1 VSRIPAD
8 KTLVSTD
15 KSYNFVGI
23 LQKKKN
29 VLKKPVYPWPVQQ
42 LSDSS

>member
-15 KSYNFVGI
+15 KSYNFVGT
-23 LQKKKN
+23 LQKKKMF
-29 VLKKPVYPWPVQQ
+29 KKKMQNDWRK
-42 LSDSS
+42 

>member
-23 LQKKKN
+23 LGKKKMF
-29 VLKKPVYPWPVQQ
+29 
-42 LSDSS
+42 